1 MAAVVADTH
10 TVIWYLQNS
19 PRLSATALDTLDS
32 ATQTGDPIYISSIT
46 IVEIVYLTEKSKIP
60 QAALDQLIIALSNSK
75 SGFSVAAIDLAIAQT
90 LIQVSQEIV
99 PDMLDRIIAAT
110 ALHLKLPLVTRDHK
124 IQALTTIQ
132 TIW

>member
-19 PRLSATALDTLDS
+19 SKLSTTALATLDS

-46 IVEIVYLTEKSKIP
+46 IVEIIYLTEKGKIP
-60 QAALDQLIIALSNSK
+60 QAALDQLTNALSNPK
-75 SGFSVAAIDLAIAQT
+75 SGFIVVAIDLAIAQT
-90 LIQVSQEIV
+90 LSQVPKDIV
-99 PDMLDRIIAAT
+99 PDMPDRIIAAT